1 MYVVLGATGNT
12 GSVVARKLLA
22 QGQPVRAVGRSAT
35 HLQPLAAQG
44 AETAVTDLAAAA
56 ALAQAFQGAHSAYV
70 MVPPNPTS
78 HDVLGDQRRVID
90 SIVAAVKN
98 AGVKNL
104 VALSSFGSE
113 QSSGTG
119 LIATTHEFEGK
130 LEQLENINILLLRAG
145 SFMENTLA
153 QAGVIK
159 HMNAMVGPTRADL
172 KVPMIATRDIGNF
185 AADALLKLHFHG
197 KQTQELQGH
206 RDLDYTE
213 AASIIGQAIAKP
225 DLKYMQAPPAQF
237 KSAMLQMGMSE
248 NFADLYLKMADAL
261 NSGHMKMLEPRSPR
275 NTTPTPFETFVSE
288 TFVPV
293 YQHQQAA

>member
-12 GSVVARKLLA
+12 GSVVAKKLLA

-44 AETAVTDLAAAA
+44 AETAVTDLSDTA
-56 ALAQAFQGAHSAYV
+56 ALTKAFQGAHSAYV
-70 MVPPNPTS
+70 MVPPNPAS
-78 HDVLGDQRRVID
+78 NNVLEDQSRVID
-90 SIVAAVKN
+90 SIVGAAKN
-98 AGVKNL
+98 AALKNL

-119 LIATTHEFEGK
+119 LIATTHEFEEK
-130 LEQLENINILLLRAG
+130 LKQLENTNILFLRAG

-159 HMNAMVGPTRADL
+159 HMGAMVGPTRPDL

-206 RDLDYTE
+206 RDLDNTE
-213 AASIIGQAIAKP
+213 AARIIGHAIAKP
-225 DLKYMQAPPAQF
+225 DLQYIQAPPAQF
-237 KSAMLQMGMSE
+237 KAAMLQMGMSE
-248 NFADLYLKMADAL
+248 NFVDLYLEMADAL
-261 NSGHMKMLEPRSPR
+261 NSGHMKMQEPRSPR
-275 NTTPTPFETFVSE
+275 NTTPTPFEAFVAE
-288 TFVPV
+288 TFVPA